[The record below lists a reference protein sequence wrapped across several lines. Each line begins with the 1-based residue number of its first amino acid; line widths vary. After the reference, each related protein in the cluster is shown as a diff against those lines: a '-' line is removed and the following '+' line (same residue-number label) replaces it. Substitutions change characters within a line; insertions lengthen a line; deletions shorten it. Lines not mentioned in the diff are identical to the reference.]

1 MGGTLKILYG
11 LKACDTS
18 RNAAKALEQAGHEV
32 QFRDVRAEPL
42 SPGDIRRFG
51 EAFGDALVNRRS
63 TTWREL
69 SESER
74 GRADME
80 LLADHPTLMKR
91 PVIEDGKVLTLGWDK
106 AAQAKHLG

>member
-18 RNAAKALEQAGHEV
+18 RNAAKALEQAGLEV
-32 QFRDVRAEPL
+32 QFRDVRADPL
-42 SPGDIRRFG
+42 SPAELRRFG

-69 SESER
+69 PESER
-74 GRADME
+74 GRNYME

-91 PVIEDGKVLTLGWDK
+91 PVIRGAQLTLGWDK
-106 AAQAKHLG
+106 AAQAAQGL

>member
-1 MGGTLKILYG
+1 MKILYG

-18 RNAAKALEQAGHEV
+18 RSAAKTLEQAGHEV
-32 QFRDVRAEPL
+32 QFRDVCADPL
-42 SPGDIRRFG
+42 SPSELRRFG

-69 SESER
+69 PESER

-80 LLADHPTLMKR
+80 VLADHPTLMKR
-91 PVIEDGKVLTLGWDK
+91 PVIEDGDLLTLGWDK